1 MCSQYL
7 VLRTLISCPHT
18 PQQNSLAER
27 KHRSI
32 TELGLTLMFQ
42 SQVPQC
48 LWVEAF
54 FTANYLTNLLPSS
67 VLQDHKSPYEVLMQQ
82 SPTYTALRVFGC
94 KCFPHLKPYAANKL
108 DPRSLPCVFLGYNDK
123 YKGYRC
129 YHPPTKRVYISRHV
143 LFAEQAFPYAD
154 IYSQYRGDP
163 STSLMS
169 AWRCGSPSE
178 AVSPPAEPFTPP
190 EIPTPIHHSEAPVEV
205 DTPEIPVEVDPPAPE
220 ATSEESGSSSEGLI
234 FSEDDFPPL
243 SSTIIT
249 PPSSAPVTVVSAPV
263 SVASTPAVAAPGHSM
278 TTRAKDGIR
287 KPNLKYA
294 LVNVKTSYQVPRTTK
309 TALQDK
315 G

>member
-18 PQQNSLAER
+18 LQQNSLAER

-32 TELGLTLMFQ
+32 TELGLTLMFR

-205 DTPEIPVEVDPPAPE
+205 DTPEIPVEVDPPAP
-220 ATSEESGSSSEGLI
+220 
-234 FSEDDFPPL
+234 
-243 SSTIIT
+243 
-249 PPSSAPVTVVSAPV
+249 
-263 SVASTPAVAAPGHSM
+263 
-278 TTRAKDGIR
+278 
-287 KPNLKYA
+287 
-294 LVNVKTSYQVPRTTK
+294 
-309 TALQDK
+309 
-315 G
+315 